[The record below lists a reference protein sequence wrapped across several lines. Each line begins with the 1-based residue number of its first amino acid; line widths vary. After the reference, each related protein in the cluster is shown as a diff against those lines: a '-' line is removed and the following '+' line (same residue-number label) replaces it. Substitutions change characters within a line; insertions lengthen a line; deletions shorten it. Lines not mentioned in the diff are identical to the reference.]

1 VAGRAFAERAFLD
14 VRSDGASADPV
25 SVPLATLDEELGE
38 AGGRVAFIKCD
49 VEGHEVAVLAGRADT
64 IGRSRP
70 AILVEVEERHHD
82 RPLDQV
88 LATVVPAGYA
98 AWAVTSGGLRPA
110 EELDLE
116 RDHRAPLRAAG
127 DATPGPEYV
136 NDFLLLPQGRR
147 A

>member
-1 VAGRAFAERAFLD
+1 
-14 VRSDGASADPV
+14 
-25 SVPLATLDEELGE
+25 
-38 AGGRVAFIKCD
+38 
-49 VEGHEVAVLAGRADT
+49 
-64 IGRSRP
+64 
-70 AILVEVEERHHD
+70 
-82 RPLDQV
+82 
-88 LATVVPAGYA
+88 VVPAGYA

-147 A
+147 V